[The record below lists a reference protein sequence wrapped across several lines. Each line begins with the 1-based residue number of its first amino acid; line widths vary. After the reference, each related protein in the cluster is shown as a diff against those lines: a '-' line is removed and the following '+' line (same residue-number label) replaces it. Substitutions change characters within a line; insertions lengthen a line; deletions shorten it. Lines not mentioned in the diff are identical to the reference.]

1 MAVKLQASQSLLLNT
16 GMSCLIDPQT
26 LQRGCTMYS
35 GGGGGEASVMSCSE
49 FNCVHSFHPNKFL
62 RG

>member
-1 MAVKLQASQSLLLNT
+1 MAVKLQASQSLPLNT

-35 GGGGGEASVMSCSE
+35 GGEGQCHV
-49 FNCVHSFHPNKFL
+49 L
-62 RG
+62 Q